1 MNNNEEENPGDG
13 ADPTSEPSR
22 DEQMTEE
29 AYERS
34 GDLADD
40 TLVDTEHYSDDEL
53 GELAGDNTEDTAER
67 GKDWLVDT
75 GLAAAINPQSDAPE
89 ESSGNYDADDAGQE
103 SSESVFEEDEGN
115 SWMEY
120 DSDDDD
126 YEDEPDDS
134 EDEEDSEE
142 AEDAYLDDDPFEDP
156 APPTRSLWPMVV
168 GGIALVLIGV
178 GGWDLFRER
187 AILQARIVELEQNQ
201 ARTMESKALDVKTV
215 SELEV
220 ENAALKLQLDT
231 LYEDYNAAVAEL
243 SNISQGGGTTGNSI
257 DAGETEADLNQLT
270 TTEISNEGPENSD
283 LSPSDAG
290 GWFINIGAYASSQS
304 AETWARRLENSGY
317 DVSVTEIQTEGGTL
331 NRVRLTGLDSKSAAD
346 AVARELETDY
356 GTGPLWVGA
365 LSGTD

>member
-22 DEQMTEE
+22 DDQMTEE
-29 AYERS
+29 ANERP

-40 TLVDTEHYSDDEL
+40 TLLDTECNSDDEL
-53 GELAGDNTEDTAER
+53 GELTGDNTEDTAER

-103 SSESVFEEDEGN
+103 SSGSVFEEDEGN

-126 YEDEPDDS
+126 YEGEPDDS
-134 EDEEDSEE
+134 EDDEDFEE
-142 AEDAYLDDDPFEDP
+142 AEEAYLADEHFEDP
-156 APPTRSLWPMVV
+156 KPPTRSLWPMVV

-187 AILQARIVELEQNQ
+187 ATLQARIIELEQNQ

-215 SELEV
+215 SALEV

-231 LYEDYNAAVAEL
+231 LYEDYNVAVAKL
-243 SNISQGGGTTGNSI
+243 NDISQGEGATEKSV
-257 DAGETEADLNQLT
+257 DAGETETDQLT
-270 TTEISNEGPENSD
+270 ASEISNEGPETSD
-283 LSPSDAG
+283 LSLSGAG

-346 AVARELETDY
+346 AVARELEIDY